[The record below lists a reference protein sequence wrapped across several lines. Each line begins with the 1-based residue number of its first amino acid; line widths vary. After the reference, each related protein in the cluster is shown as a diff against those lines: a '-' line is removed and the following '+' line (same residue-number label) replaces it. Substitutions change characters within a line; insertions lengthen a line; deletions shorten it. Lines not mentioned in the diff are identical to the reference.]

1 MQHYS
6 GRGPTA
12 ECIMKP
18 DIVAPGSGILSLS
31 MTKKMSR
38 YAIKSGTSMATPVV
52 SGAVALLLSKYPE
65 LSNRDVKIRLKNTV
79 LDLSLPHE
87 KQGWGLVNVKT
98 LLRREAGITDSV
110 MSVGFKREA
119 DYEKNSIGYL

>member
-1 MQHYS
+1 
-6 GRGPTA
+6 
-12 ECIMKP
+12 
-18 DIVAPGSGILSLS
+18 
-31 MTKKMSR
+31 
-38 YAIKSGTSMATPVV
+38 MATPVV

-98 LLRREAGITDSV
+98 LLEG
-110 MSVGFKREA
+110 KRGA
-119 DYEKNSIGYL
+119 QTV